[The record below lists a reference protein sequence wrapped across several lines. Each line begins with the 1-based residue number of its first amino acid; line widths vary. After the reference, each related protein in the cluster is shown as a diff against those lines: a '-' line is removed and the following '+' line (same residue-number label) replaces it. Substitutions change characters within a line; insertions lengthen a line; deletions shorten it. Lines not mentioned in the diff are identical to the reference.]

1 MKHNLMGKEKIE
13 NLGFDQVNSWDNE
26 EKVSLSCFFSDS
38 TKSFRS
44 KYFWNAFSN
53 NVKSFVQRKRDMFR
67 KLCEIDKMAERN
79 LHRMRAPESEIDN
92 NLYHVWYNADRPLQA
107 CYFKP
112 ENSTLIYYCDKL
124 A

>member
-44 KYFWNAFSN
+44 KYF
-53 NVKSFVQRKRDMFR
+53 
-67 KLCEIDKMAERN
+67 
-79 LHRMRAPESEIDN
+79 
-92 NLYHVWYNADRPLQA
+92 
-107 CYFKP
+107 
-112 ENSTLIYYCDKL
+112 
-124 A
+124 